1 MLCLFK
7 NHITSFGLFCL
18 LFLSVLVSLFL
29 DTNVSALEIS
39 QTYTANTFVSRGD
52 PIFTN
57 CNDYNC
63 LSQFKYLKIETTGNQ
78 SLNLQ
83 FYDIHGFWSYTTGLY
98 VKFIILGLED
108 FNPNGTSKIGFNQNY
123 TFSYDFTFTLS
134 DSICPA
140 CPDPEPAPD
149 PPDCPEVPDNP
160 YDDKLDNITQAIY
173 VATATLLVIYFFY
186 CIYRM
191 IIKGVKQ

>member
-18 LFLSVLVSLFL
+18 LFLSVLVSLFQ

-39 QTYTANTFVSRGD
+39 QTYTANTSVSRND
-52 PIFTN
+52 PVFSN

-63 LSQFKYLKIETTGNQ
+63 LSQFKYLKIESTGRQ
-78 SLNLQ
+78 SVSLQ
-83 FYDIHGFWSYTTGLY
+83 MYDIQGFWSFSLPLTLTYSIFGLN
-98 VKFIILGLED
+98 D
-108 FNPNGTSKIGFNQNY
+108 FNPSGNSMIRFNSNI

-134 DSICPA
+134 DSICPV

-149 PPDCPEVPDNP
+149 PPDCPEVPENP
-160 YDDKLDNITQAIY
+160 YDDKFDNITQAIY